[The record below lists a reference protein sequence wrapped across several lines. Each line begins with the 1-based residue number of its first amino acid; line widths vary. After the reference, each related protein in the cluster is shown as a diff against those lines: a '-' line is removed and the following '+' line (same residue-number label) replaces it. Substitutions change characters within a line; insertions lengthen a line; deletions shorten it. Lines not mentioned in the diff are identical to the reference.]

1 MSGDKK
7 RTRITNAAAAARANV
22 TPRTLRRWC
31 EDESMD
37 YPEPFVVRGRI
48 YFWLDEVEAFEARNP
63 SFRKPERTPEEQAER
78 AKPAKS
84 QKKSKPKREPAPKSP
99 MQVMMVVDLENLIL
113 PGNASTGRYIKV
125 PK

>member
-1 MSGDKK
+1 MSSDKK

-78 AKPAKS
+78 AKPKA
-84 QKKSKPKREPAPKSP
+84 QKKAKPKREPAPKSP
-99 MQVMMVVDLENLIL
+99 MQVMMVVPENLIL
-113 PGNASTGRYIKV
+113 PGNASTGYIKV
-125 PK
+125 SK